1 MELRY
6 ASPRQGHRSTFKHRA
21 PVNLPLAVMPLL
33 LAVVVVTICTTP
45 VQAECAPSS
54 LPTSSLLFTAEQQQR
69 FRDIVSSVDLI
80 FTATIKYLNAER
92 TRAAVKV
99 QRTLKGMSYVVYS
112 VLCVVCRVLCVVY
125 CVLCVVIL
133 MSYVVCR
140 ISYLVCC
147 MLYVVWC
154 VSCIGYRTQYL
165 VYRKS
170 YVVCRMMCVV
180 CCISYLEFSLS

>member
-33 LAVVVVTICTTP
+33 LAVAVVTICTTP
-45 VQAECAPSS
+45 VHAECAPSS

-99 QRTLKGMSYVVYS
+99 QRTLKGISYVVYS
-112 VLCVVCRVLCVVY
+112 VLYVVCRVLCVVY
-125 CVLCVVIL
+125 CVSCV
-133 MSYVVCR
+133 MCRNSYVLCR
-140 ISYLVCC
+140 LSYIVSS
-147 MLYVVWC
+147 ML
-154 VSCIGYRTQYL
+154 
-165 VYRKS
+165 
-170 YVVCRMMCVV
+170 YVVCRMVYVV
-180 CCISYLEFSLS
+180 CCISYLVFSLS

>member
-125 CVLCVVIL
+125 CVSCV
-133 MSYVVCR
+133 MCRNSYVLCR
-140 ISYLVCC
+140 LSYIVSS
-147 MLYVVWC
+147 ML
-154 VSCIGYRTQYL
+154 
-165 VYRKS
+165 
-170 YVVCRMMCVV
+170 YVVCRMVYVV
-180 CCISYLEFSLS
+180 CCISYLVFSLS

>member
-21 PVNLPLAVMPLL
+21 PINLPLAVMPLL
-33 LAVVVVTICTTP
+33 LAVVMVTICTTP

-99 QRTLKGMSYVVYS
+99 QRTLKGISYVVYS
-112 VLCVVCRVLCVVY
+112 VLYVVCRVLCVVY
-125 CVLCVVIL
+125 CVSCV
-133 MSYVVCR
+133 MCRNSYVLCR
-140 ISYLVCC
+140 LSYIVSS
-147 MLYVVWC
+147 ML
-154 VSCIGYRTQYL
+154 
-165 VYRKS
+165 
-170 YVVCRMMCVV
+170 YVVCRMVYVV
-180 CCISYLEFSLS
+180 CCISYLVFSLS